1 MENLGYVESCIQQLN
16 TKGITVITY
25 NKVNA
30 EPTNIHVLEA
40 LTICKEE
47 KCDFIIGLG
56 GGSCIDAA
64 KAVAVLYTNGGEV
77 EDYVQKDMEIDND
90 PLPLIAIPT
99 TSGTGSEVTSVAV
112 ITNKRT
118 DVK

>member
-1 MENLGYVESCIQQLN
+1 MEDLGYVERCIQQLN

-47 KCDFIIGLG
+47 NVILL
-56 GGSCIDAA
+56 S
-64 KAVAVLYTNGGEV
+64 VLVVVVVLMQQKQLRCYIQMV
-77 EDYVQKDMEIDND
+77 EKWKIMF
-90 PLPLIAIPT
+90 
-99 TSGTGSEVTSVAV
+99 
-112 ITNKRT
+112 KRI
-118 DVK
+118 

>member
-1 MENLGYVESCIQQLN
+1 
-16 TKGITVITY
+16 
-25 NKVNA
+25 
-30 EPTNIHVLEA
+30 
-40 LTICKEE
+40 
-47 KCDFIIGLG
+47 
-56 GGSCIDAA
+56 
-64 KAVAVLYTNGGEV
+64 
-77 EDYVQKDMEIDND
+77 MEIDND